1 MVALLKKFKGRVK
14 SDLAKWE
21 RPERNEDVIFRDD
34 VTNEFPESLELAV
47 IVVWFFLSVP

>member
-1 MVALLKKFKGRVK
+1 MITLVLTLPLIVFDVT
-14 SDLAKWE
+14 KWE

-34 VTNEFPESLELAV
+34 VTNEFPKSLELAV